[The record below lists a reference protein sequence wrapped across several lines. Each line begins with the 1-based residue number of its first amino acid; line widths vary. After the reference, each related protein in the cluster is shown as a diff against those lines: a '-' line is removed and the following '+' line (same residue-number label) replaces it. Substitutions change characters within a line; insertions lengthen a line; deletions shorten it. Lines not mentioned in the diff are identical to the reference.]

1 MNGLK
6 KFNVLIVV
14 DMQNDLVFGDLKS
27 ERSIGIVKPVVNKIN
42 KYVEDKDGVI
52 IFTKHTNFE
61 DDLKTEDEKDNRK
74 KYCIYNTEGWELI
87 DPIKEIIEEYRIN
100 QGNVTKMTV
109 VEKSSFGATVLGNY
123 AFADLGIHTNSRQI
137 SQDVE
142 VEVIGL
148 HTDTSV
154 LSNVVIAKSF
164 LPNARVLVDAYC
176 CAGTSSEAQAT
187 ALKELELL
195 HTVVYYGFTE

>member
-1 MNGLK
+1 MNGLN

-27 ERSIGIVKPVVNKIN
+27 ERSIGIVKPVIDKIN
-42 KYVEDKDGVI
+42 KYVEDKNGVI

-61 DDLKTEDEKDNRK
+61 DLENENEKDNQK

-87 DPIKEIIEEYRIN
+87 DPIKEIIEEYRVN
-100 QGNVTKMTV
+100 QGNVTKMTI
-109 VEKSSFGATVLGNY
+109 VEKNSFGASVLGNY
-123 AFADLGIHTNSRQI
+123 AFADLGIQTNSRHA
-137 SQDVE
+137 SQEVK

-164 LPNARVLVDAYC
+164 LPNARVLVDEYC
-176 CAGTSSEAQAT
+176 CAGTSGEAQAT

-195 HTVVYYGFTE
+195 HTEIYCDVND